1 MYSSI
6 ATVCLSGSL
15 EEKVDAIAQAGF
27 EGLEL
32 FENDL
37 TAFAGTPREAGELI
51 RARGLKLVT
60 LQPFRDFEGLQGR
73 ARERAFDRAEHK
85 FDLMEE
91 LGTDLL
97 MACSTVHPDALPG
110 ISRAADDFFELGE
123 RAAKRQLRVAYEAL
137 AWGRHI
143 HDYRDSWE
151 VVRRAAHPHVG
162 LVLDTFH
169 IFSRQTELGTIG
181 RIPGDRIFLVQTA
194 DAPRLSMDHLSW
206 SRHYRCFPGQGE
218 LQMDK
223 FMAMLEETRYD
234 GPLSHEIFNDVFRM
248 GHSDQTA
255 RDGLRSYHLLRSMQ
269 ADSGTPAPQPIESV
283 AFLEIAVEPNDLAP
297 LRELLS
303 ALGMACVGRHHTLN
317 AERWAAGDVNL
328 VLNTESSFTGRVP
341 GRDATAVTAI
351 GLRVGNA
358 YEAFKRADKLGY
370 EIVEPEEVGASHRMS
385 ALRNVDGSLS
395 YIIDDSQLSRT
406 WDREFPVERQP
417 VPQGSLVD
425 IDHISV
431 ALSYHDYLSLM
442 LQYRAIFQ
450 LEVTPSFDVTDPRGL
465 IQSQVLQNGNGR
477 FRLALNASASP
488 NTASNRFVRQYGGSG
503 VHHIAL
509 STTSMRDTSTALHQA
524 KSPVLPIPSNYYRDL
539 AARFDLP
546 AQTHAWMEEHHILF
560 DQDSHGDFHQLYTQ
574 PNHKA
579 FFIELV
585 QREGYQGLGA
595 PNAFVRVT
603 AQQRLEADLL
613 ASDIN
618 GDTDNTRRDTGER
631 PA

>member
-37 TAFAGTPREAGELI
+37 TAFTGTPKEAGELI

-97 MACSTVHPDALPG
+97 MVCSTVHPDSLPG
-110 ISRAADDFFELGE
+110 LSRAADDFYELGE
-123 RAAKRQLRVAYEAL
+123 RAARRNMRVAYEAL

-151 VVRRAAHPHVG
+151 VVRRAAHPNVG

-218 LQMDK
+218 LQMDS
-223 FMAMLEETRYD
+223 FMGMLQETRYD

-269 ADSGTPAPQPIESV
+269 GESDIPAPQPIESV
-283 AFLEIAVEPNDLAP
+283 AFLEIAAEPDDLAP

-303 ALGMACVGRHHTLN
+303 AMGMACVGHHHTLN

-328 VLNTESSFTGRVP
+328 VLNTEASFTGRVP

-351 GLRVGNA
+351 GLRVRNA
-358 YEAFKRADKLGY
+358 FEAFKRADKLGY
-370 EIVEPEEVGASHRMS
+370 DIVEPEEVDATHRMS

-406 WDREFPVERQP
+406 WDREFPVDAKP
-417 VPQGSLVD
+417 VPQGALVD
-425 IDHISV
+425 IDHISI

-450 LEVTPSFDVTDPRGL
+450 LAPTPSFDVADPRGL
-465 IQSQVLQNGNGR
+465 IQSQVLQNHNGR

-488 NTASNRFVRQYGGSG
+488 DTASNRFVRQYGGSG
-503 VHHIAL
+503 IHHVAL
-509 STTSMRDTSTALHQA
+509 RTASMRDTSAALQQA
-524 KSPVLPIPSNYYRDL
+524 GTPVLPIPGNYYRDL
-539 AARFDLP
+539 GARFDLP
-546 AQTHAWMEEHHILF
+546 AQTLQWMQDHHILF
-560 DQDSHGDFHQLYTQ
+560 DQDKDGDFHQLYTQ
-574 PNHKA
+574 PGRKA
-579 FFIELV
+579 FFFELV

-603 AQQRLEADLL
+603 AQQRLQAQTNDGSHVTSSHE
-613 ASDIN
+613 
-618 GDTDNTRRDTGER
+618 TGESQ
-631 PA
+631 A

>member
-37 TAFAGTPREAGELI
+37 TAFTGTPQEAGELI
-51 RARGLKLVT
+51 RSRGLKLVT

-97 MACSTVHPDALPG
+97 MVCSTVHPDSLPG
-110 ISRAADDFFELGE
+110 LSRAADDFYELGE
-123 RAAKRQLRVAYEAL
+123 RAARRNLRVAYEAL

-151 VVRRAAHPHVG
+151 VVRRAAHPNVG

-218 LQMDK
+218 LHMDS
-223 FMAMLEETRYD
+223 FMAMLQETRYD

-269 ADSGTPAPQPIESV
+269 GESGIPAPQPIESV
-283 AFLEIAVEPNDLAP
+283 AFLEIAVEPDDLTS
-297 LRELLS
+297 LRELLA

-328 VLNTESSFTGRVP
+328 VLNTEASFTGRAP
-341 GRDATAVTAI
+341 GRDATAITAI

-370 EIVEPEEVGASHRMS
+370 DIVEPEEVGASHRMS

-406 WDREFPVERQP
+406 WDREFTLDTQP
-417 VPQGSLVD
+417 VPQGALVD

-450 LEVTPSFDVTDPRGL
+450 LEITPSFDVTDPRGL
-465 IQSQVLQNGNGR
+465 IQSQVLQNHNGR

-488 NTASNRFVRQYGGSG
+488 DTASNRFVRQYGGSG
-503 VHHIAL
+503 VHHVAL
-509 STTSMRDTSTALHQA
+509 RTSSMRDTSAALQRA
-524 KSPVLPIPSNYYRDL
+524 GTPVLPIPGNYYRDL

-546 AQTHAWMEEHHILF
+546 AQTQAWMQEHHILF
-560 DQDSHGDFHQLYTQ
+560 DQDNDGDFHQLYTQ
-574 PNHKA
+574 PGRQA
-579 FFIELV
+579 FFFELV

-603 AQQRLEADLL
+603 AQQRLEAEIDGI
-613 ASDIN
+613 AQETESH
-618 GDTDNTRRDTGER
+618 DTGENQT
-631 PA
+631 

>member
-15 EEKVDAIAQAGF
+15 EEKVDAIAEAGF

-37 TAFAGTPREAGELI
+37 TAFTGSPREAGELI
-51 RARGLKLVT
+51 RSRGLRLVT
-60 LQPFRDFEGLQGR
+60 LQPFRDFEGLEGR
-73 ARERAFDRAEHK
+73 ARQQAFDRAEHK
-85 FDLMEE
+85 FDLMQE

-97 MACSTVHPDALPG
+97 MACSTTRADSLPG
-110 ISRAADDFFELGE
+110 LSRAADDYRELGE
-123 RAAKRQLRVAYEAL
+123 RAARRQLRVAFEAL

-151 VVRRAAHPHVG
+151 VVRRAAHPNVG

-181 RIPGDRIFLVQTA
+181 RIPGDNIFLVQTA

-218 LQMDK
+218 LQMDA
-223 FMAMLEETRYD
+223 FMEMLQETRYD

-269 ADSGTPAPQPIESV
+269 NGSGIPAPQPVESV
-283 AFLEIAVEPNDLAP
+283 AFLEIAVEPGDLDP
-297 LRELLS
+297 LRDELTAMGL
-303 ALGMACVGRHHTLN
+303 ACVGRHHTLN

-328 VLNTESSFTGRVP
+328 VLNTESNFTGRVP
-341 GRDATAVTAI
+341 GRDATAITAI
-351 GLRVGNA
+351 GLKVDNA

-370 EIVEPEEVGASHRMS
+370 DIVEPEDVGSSHRMS

-406 WDREFPVERQP
+406 WDREFTVDVKPI
-417 VPQGSLVD
+417 PQSALVD

-442 LQYRAIFQ
+442 LQYRAIFA
-450 LEVTPSFDVTDPRGL
+450 LEITPSFDVTDPRGL
-465 IQSQVLQNGNGR
+465 IQSQVLQNHNGR

-488 NTASNRFVRQYGGSG
+488 DTASNRFVRQYGGSG
-503 VHHIAL
+503 VHHVALRTRSIRETGTAL
-509 STTSMRDTSTALHQA
+509 SQA
-524 KSPVLPIPSNYYRDL
+524 NAPTLPIPGNYYRDL
-539 AARFDLP
+539 SARFDLS
-546 AQTHAWMEEHHILF
+546 AQTLQWMQDHDVLF
-560 DQDSHGDFHQLYTQ
+560 DQDSGGDFHQLYTR
-574 PNHKA
+574 PAHKA
-579 FFIELV
+579 FFFELV

-595 PNAFVRVT
+595 PNAFIRVT
-603 AQQRLEADLL
+603 AQQRLEAEID
-613 ASDIN
+613 AIAPRTPSD
-618 GDTDNTRRDTGER
+618 DTKET

>member
-15 EEKVDAIAQAGF
+15 EEKVDAIAEAGF

-37 TAFAGTPREAGELI
+37 TAFTGSPREAGELI
-51 RARGLKLVT
+51 RSRGLRLVT
-60 LQPFRDFEGLQGR
+60 LQPFRDFEGLEGR
-73 ARERAFDRAEHK
+73 ARQQAFDRAEHK
-85 FDLMEE
+85 FDLMQE

-97 MACSTVHPDALPG
+97 MACSTTRADSLPG
-110 ISRAADDFFELGE
+110 LSRAADDYRELGE
-123 RAAKRQLRVAYEAL
+123 RAAKRDLRVAFEAL

-151 VVRRAAHPHVG
+151 VVRRAAHPSVG

-218 LQMDK
+218 LQMDA

-248 GHSDQTA
+248 GHSSQTA
-255 RDGLRSYHLLRSMQ
+255 RDGVRSYHLLRSMQ
-269 ADSGTPAPQPIESV
+269 TDSGIPAPQPIASV
-283 AFLEIAVEPNDLAP
+283 AFLEIAVEPGDLAP
-297 LRELLS
+297 LRGELGAMGL
-303 ALGMACVGRHHTLN
+303 ACVGRHHTLD

-328 VLNTESSFTGRVP
+328 VLNTESNFTGRVP
-341 GRDATAVTAI
+341 GRDATAITAI
-351 GLRVGNA
+351 GLKVDNA

-370 EIVEPEEVGASHRMS
+370 DIVEPEDVGSSHRMS

-406 WDREFPVERQP
+406 WDREFTVDVAP
-417 VPQGSLVD
+417 VPQNALVD

-442 LQYRAIFQ
+442 LQYRAIFA
-450 LEVTPSFDVTDPRGL
+450 LEITPSFDVTDPRGL
-465 IQSQVLQNGNGR
+465 IQSQVLQNHDGR

-488 NTASNRFVRQYGGSG
+488 DTASNRFVRQYGGSG
-503 VHHIAL
+503 IHHVAL
-509 STTSMRDTSTALHQA
+509 RTRSMRETASTLREANT
-524 KSPVLPIPSNYYRDL
+524 PTLPIPGNYYRDL
-539 AARFDLP
+539 NARFELP
-546 AQTHAWMEEHHILF
+546 AQTLAWMQDHDVLF
-560 DQDSHGDFHQLYTQ
+560 DQDSGGDFHQLYAQTQ
-574 PNHKA
+574 RKA
-579 FFIELV
+579 FFFELV
-585 QREGYQGLGA
+585 QRNGYQGLGA

-603 AQQRLEADLL
+603 AQQRLDAEIDAIEPPD
-613 ASDIN
+613 SMD
-618 GDTDNTRRDTGER
+618 DTKGHH
-631 PA
+631 A

>member
-37 TAFAGTPREAGELI
+37 TAFTGTPREAGELI

-73 ARERAFDRAEHK
+73 ARERALDRAEHK

-97 MACSTVHPDALPG
+97 MACSTVHPDSLPG
-110 ISRAADDFFELGE
+110 LSRAADDYYELGE
-123 RAAKRQLRVAYEAL
+123 RAARRNLRVAYEAL

-151 VVRRAAHPHVG
+151 VVRRAAHPNVG

-223 FMAMLEETRYD
+223 FMAMLDETRYD

-255 RDGLRSYHLLRSMQ
+255 RDGLRSYNLLRSMQ
-269 ADSGTPAPQPIESV
+269 SDSGIPAPQPIESV
-283 AFLEIAVEPNDLAP
+283 AFLEIAVEPADLAS

-328 VLNTESSFTGRVP
+328 VLNAESSFTGRTP
-341 GRDATAVTAI
+341 GRDATAV
-351 GLRVGNA
+351 
-358 YEAFKRADKLGY
+358 K
-370 EIVEPEEVGASHRMS
+370 PEEVGASHRMS

-406 WDREFPVERQP
+406 WDREFPVDVQP
-417 VPQGSLVD
+417 VPQGALVD

-450 LEVTPSFDVTDPRGL
+450 LAPTPSFDVTDPRGL
-465 IQSQVLQNGNGR
+465 IQSQVLQNYNGR

-488 NTASNRFVRQYGGSG
+488 DTASNRFVRQYGGSG
-503 VHHIAL
+503 IHHVAL
-509 STTSMRDTSTALHQA
+509 RTNSMRDTSAALQQA
-524 KSPVLPIPSNYYRDL
+524 GIPVLPIPGNYYRDL
-539 AARFDLP
+539 AARFDLS
-546 AQTHAWMEEHHILF
+546 AQTHAWMQDHHILF
-560 DQDSHGDFHQLYTQ
+560 DQDSGGDFHQLYTQ
-574 PNHKA
+574 PGRQA
-579 FFIELV
+579 FFFELV

-603 AQQRLEADLL
+603 AQQRLEAE
-613 ASDIN
+613 IN
-618 GDTDNTRRDTGER
+618 GSAQD
-631 PA
+631 AAV

>member
-15 EEKVDAIAQAGF
+15 EEKVSAIANAGF

-37 TAFAGTPREAGELI
+37 TAFTGTPQEAGELI

-73 ARERAFDRAEHK
+73 ARQQAFDRAEHK

-97 MACSTVHPDALPG
+97 MVCSTVHPESLPG
-110 ISRAADDFFELGE
+110 LSRAADDFYELGE
-123 RAAKRQLRVAYEAL
+123 RAARRNLRVAYEAL

-151 VVRRAAHPHVG
+151 VVRRAAHPNVG

-218 LQMDK
+218 LRMDK
-223 FMAMLEETRYD
+223 FMEMLQETRYD

-269 ADSGTPAPQPIESV
+269 GESDIPAPQPIESI
-283 AFLEIAVEPNDLAP
+283 AFLEIAVEPDDLAP
-297 LRELLS
+297 LREILS
-303 ALGMACVGRHHTLN
+303 AMGMACVGRHHTLN

-328 VLNTESSFTGRVP
+328 VLNTEASFTGRVP
-341 GRDATAVTAI
+341 GREATAVTAI
-351 GLRVGNA
+351 GLRVRNA

-370 EIVEPEEVGASHRMS
+370 DIVEPEEVDATHRMS

-406 WDREFPVERQP
+406 WDREFPVDEKP
-417 VPQGSLVD
+417 VPQGALVD
-425 IDHISV
+425 IDHIST

-450 LEVTPSFDVTDPRGL
+450 LSTTPSFDVTDPRGL
-465 IQSQVLQNGNGR
+465 IQSQVLHNHNGR

-503 VHHIAL
+503 VHHVAL
-509 STTSMRDTSTALHQA
+509 RTTSMRETSETLQTVGT
-524 KSPVLPIPSNYYRDL
+524 PVLPIPGNYYRDL

-546 AQTHAWMEEHHILF
+546 AQTQAWMQDNHILF
-560 DQDSHGDFHQLYTQ
+560 DQDNLGDFHQLYTQ
-574 PNHKA
+574 PGRKA
-579 FFIELV
+579 FFFELV

-603 AQQRLEADLL
+603 AQQRLEAEML
-613 ASDIN
+613 AAQADAN
-618 GDTDNTRRDTGER
+618 HETGESQ
-631 PA
+631 A

>member
-15 EEKVDAIAQAGF
+15 EEKIDAIAHAGF

-37 TAFAGTPREAGELI
+37 TAFPGTPQEAGALI
-51 RARGLKLVT
+51 RDRGLKLVT

-73 ARERAFDRAEHK
+73 ARAKAFDRAERK

-97 MACSTVHPDALPG
+97 MACSTVHPEALPG
-110 ISRAADDFFELGE
+110 LSRAADDFFELGE
-123 RAAKRQLRVAYEAL
+123 RAAKRNLRVAFEAL

-218 LQMDK
+218 LDIDN
-223 FMAMLEETRYD
+223 FMTMLKETRYD

-248 GHSDQTA
+248 GHSEQTA

-269 ADSGTPAPQPIESV
+269 GDSDIPAPQPIESV
-283 AFLEIAVEPNDLAP
+283 AFLEIAVEPDDLAA
-297 LRELLS
+297 LRDMLT
-303 ALGMACVGRHHTLN
+303 ALGMACVGRHHTLSV
-317 AERWAAGDVNL
+317 ERWAAGDVNL
-328 VLNTESSFTGRVP
+328 VLNSETSFTGRVP

-370 EIVEPEEVGASHRMS
+370 DIVEPEDVGASHRMS
-385 ALRNVDGSLS
+385 ALRNIDGSLS

-406 WDREFPVERQP
+406 WDREFTLDAQP
-417 VPQGSLVD
+417 VPRGALVD

-450 LEVTPSFDVTDPRGL
+450 LETTPSFDVTDPRGL
-465 IQSQVLQNGNGR
+465 IQSQVLQNHNGR
-477 FRLALNASASP
+477 FRLAFNASASP
-488 NTASNRFVRQYGGSG
+488 DTTSNRFVRQYGGSG
-503 VHHIAL
+503 IHHVAL
-509 STTSMRDTSTALHQA
+509 RTTSMRETSAALHEA
-524 KSPVLPIPSNYYRDL
+524 GTPLLPIPGNYYRDL

-546 AQTHAWMEEHHILF
+546 AQTHRWMQDHHILF
-560 DQDSHGDFHQLYTQ
+560 DRDDEGDFHQLYTQ
-574 PNHKA
+574 PGRQA
-579 FFIELV
+579 FFFELV
-585 QREGYQGLGA
+585 QRDGYQGLGA

-603 AQQRLEADLL
+603 AQQRLEAEIE
-613 ASDIN
+613 ATAPRTPSD
-618 GDTDNTRRDTGER
+618 DTKEN